1 MFTNLAIGPHIVIFD
16 IYLIFLLILSKW
28 DLQLSI
34 IVKWDSLTQYITSL
48 AMIIM
53 ILTMGLF
60 YGTFPWNDDI
70 LWDNQWCFFS

>member
-48 AMIIM
+48 AMRTM
-53 ILTMGLF
+53 ILTMRLF
-60 YGTFPWNDDI
+60 YGTFP
-70 LWDNQWCFFS
+70 